1 MYTIRRP
8 PIKNVSLFTNV
19 SQGRGHENVVEVHI
33 QHHVILHRMCQG
45 IKNVFSELKCEK
57 FGTLCS
63 ELDVMT
69 F

>member
-33 QHHVILHRMCQG
+33 QHVILHRMCMTIEG
-45 IKNVFSELKCEK
+45 ELCLLITVPVFSCAR
-57 FGTLCS
+57 GQG
-63 ELDVMT
+63 MPRG
-69 F
+69 